1 MKNLENSLSF
11 AKKRLNINALYND
24 ESLFNN
30 FEFKSSFQSKIN
42 KKEINDNIY
51 NIPFKDNDMNQF
63 QGIIDTNINLNL
75 SESDAKINLGEDPY
89 SINKKLMRKINNKC
103 LDDDLKHGILKYW
116 WSISKMFLFE
126 YLPNIGSYSDK
137 DNKSLNLDYGKNIP
151 YLYYEDISLNKYRL
165 LLKKTILPMKI
176 NNPVSVVIKDN
187 KLLKKRKRK
196 IIIIIMNNINIEQKL
211 SKKVICKNKNKNN

>member
-1 MKNLENSLSF
+1 MNNLENSLSF

-30 FEFKSSFQSKIN
+30 FEFKSSFHSKIN

-75 SESDAKINLGEDPY
+75 SESDTKINFGEDPY

-103 LDDDLKHGILKYW
+103 FDNDLKHGILKYW

-126 YLPNIGSYSDK
+126 YLPNIGSYNDK
-137 DNKSLNLDYGKNIP
+137 DNKSLNLDYVKNIP

-165 LLKKTILPMKI
+165 LLKKTILPMKF

-196 IIIIIMNNINIEQKL
+196 NKIIIMNNINIEQKI
-211 SKKVICKNKNKNN
+211 SKKVRCKNKNKNN

>member
-11 AKKRLNINALYND
+11 AKKRLNIIALYND
-24 ESLFNN
+24 ESLFNH

-75 SESDAKINLGEDPY
+75 SESDTKINFGEDPY

-103 LDDDLKHGILKYW
+103 LDDDLKYGVLKYW

-126 YLPNIGSYSDK
+126 YLPNIGSYNDK
-137 DNKSLNLDYGKNIP
+137 DNKSLNLDYVKNIP

-165 LLKKTILPMKI
+165 LLKKTILPMKF

-196 IIIIIMNNINIEQKL
+196 NKIIIMNNINIEQKL
-211 SKKVICKNKNKNN
+211 SKKVRCKNKNN